1 VHQPI
6 AEEVS
11 QDALGSCPFHGSA
24 YFAPSYLSS
33 DVNHLRSCYRIPGF
47 LVWTALA
54 GGTLALVR
62 LFTRGNPHAMHRMY
76 LIYIAGVQRLMGIR
90 VRWEGAPPEGP
101 SLLMGNHRSYVDAV
115 LMPAKHPVAFVA
127 RSESRNWPIIGWG
140 ASALKTIWV
149 NRKDRESR
157 RNTRFAVRERLDAGM
172 GIVVFPE
179 GTTHRGPELG
189 PYRPSMFAIAADG
202 GFPITP
208 IAIEYR
214 DPSIA
219 WVGDD
224 TFIPHA
230 WKHLGKRWTDVTVC
244 FGETFVGTDPEE
256 NLRRTREWTAAQV
269 DRIRAEYDANAC

>member
-1 VHQPI
+1 M
-6 AEEVS
+6 
-11 QDALGSCPFHGSA
+11 
-24 YFAPSYLSS
+24 
-33 DVNHLRSCYRIPGF
+33 
-47 LVWTALA
+47 TAWY
-54 GGTLALVR
+54 GGYLALVR
-62 LFTRGNPHAMHRMY
+62 LFTGGNPQAMHGVY
-76 LIYIAGVQRLMGIR
+76 LAYISRVQGLMGIR
-90 VRWEGAPPEGP
+90 VRWEGEPPAGP

-157 RNTRFAVRERLDAGM
+157 RNTRYAVRERLDAGM

-202 GFPITP
+202 KFPITP

-230 WKHLGKRWTDVTVC
+230 WKHFGKQWTDVTVC

-256 NLRRTREWTAAQV
+256 NLRRTRAWTASQV
-269 DRIRAEYDANAC
+269 ARIRAEYDANGC